1 MKNLLIIC
9 LVGVMMTLVTSCA
22 DEEKQPIITFDQ
34 ATKGAYVR
42 LLNDTP
48 RLLDLANLSTAQ
60 YSYDI
65 EFVDIEQGNLV
76 SVYEVF
82 VSFVDNNIDNGDS
95 SQGNELLRSISASEF
110 GTSDRGF
117 KSTAQTV
124 TLSELLSLFGLAAE
138 DIKANDQFVFDGK
151 IILQDGASYGAEN
164 SSAAVNGSA
173 FAGHF
178 DYTLKATCVLP
189 DNLFVGDYIMT
200 YEDQGNLAFGLA
212 PLGDDG
218 KTVTLSVTGPTTRS
232 FDFVYLE
239 AGGFG
244 QPATGFDMEW
254 ICDQVIAAV
263 PDAGLG
269 CGGTITFG
277 NSATVFP
284 ADITDDSVIII
295 GAEEWADDG
304 GCGVPA
310 QDVIIKLT
318 KI

>member
-1 MKNLLIIC
+1 
-9 LVGVMMTLVTSCA
+9 MMTLVTSCA

-42 LLNDTP
+42 LVNDTP
-48 RLLDLANLSTAQ
+48 RLLDLANLGTA
-60 YSYDI
+60 SYTYDV
-65 EFVDIEQGNLV
+65 EFVDIEQGDLV
-76 SVYEVF
+76 SVYEIF
-82 VSFVDNNIDNGDS
+82 VSFVDNNADNGDS
-95 SQGNELLRSISASEF
+95 SQGNTLLRSISASEF
-110 GTSDRGF
+110 GSSDRGF
-117 KSTAQTV
+117 KNTSQTV
-124 TLSELLSLFGLAAE
+124 TLSELLTLFGLSAD
-138 DIKANDQFVFDGK
+138 DIKANDQFVFDGN
-151 IILQDGASYGAEN
+151 IILEDGASYGAEN

-200 YEDQGNLAFGLA
+200 YEDQGNQAFGLA

-218 KTVTLSVTGPTTRS
+218 KTVTVTATGPTTRS
-232 FDFVYLE
+232 FDFIYLE

-244 QPATGFDMEW
+244 QPASGWNMEW

-277 NSATVFP
+277 NSPTVFP
-284 ADITDDSVIII
+284 ADITDDSVIRV
-295 GAEEWADDG
+295 GALEWDDDG
-304 GCGVPA
+304 GCDVPA
-310 QDVIIKLT
+310 QDVIIVLT